1 MNTANAGS
9 GRGVTRIG
17 FYLLVAGTGGCY
29 RRDARRSLR
38 RRAGSEP
45 TPAAR
50 SAAVARGA
58 TRLDAVRGERVRI
71 VAPTTPRYRDGV
83 RRSDRF
89 GGWYLRA
96 SFRVAVVMVVGLLLL
111 FVVFA
116 IIE

>member
-1 MNTANAGS
+1 MGEIRARAARS
-9 GRGVTRIG
+9 GGLS
-17 FYLLVAGTGGCY
+17 FA
-29 RRDARRSLR
+29 AAS
-38 RRAGSEP
+38 AGSEH

-50 SAAVARGA
+50 SVVVVTGA
-58 TRLDAVRGERVRI
+58 TSFDTVWGERVRI